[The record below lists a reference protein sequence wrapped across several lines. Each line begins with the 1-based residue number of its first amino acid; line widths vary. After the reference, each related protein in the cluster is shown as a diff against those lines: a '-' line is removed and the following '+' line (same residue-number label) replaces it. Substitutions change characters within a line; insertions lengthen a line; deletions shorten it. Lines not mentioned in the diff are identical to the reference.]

1 LLLCGG
7 GAHNADLVKRLRRH
21 LSGIRLCSTGD
32 FGIDPD
38 WVEAVLFA
46 WLARE
51 RLAGRKQDTRAIT
64 GAREAVLLGTIA
76 PPPAVE

>member
-1 LLLCGG
+1 MTRVVHP
-7 GAHNADLVKRLRRH
+7 A
-21 LSGIRLCSTGD
+21 SGE
-32 FGIDPD
+32 FGVDPD

-64 GAREAVLLGTIA
+64 GARAPVLLGTIA
-76 PPPAVE
+76 DPAALE